1 MYSTVLLLHSWLRWV
16 ALIGGVGALF
26 ALFKEG
32 DKTTTN
38 GDRWVLIT
46 MIALDVQLLLGLLLY
61 FALSP
66 FTAEA
71 MRDFGAA
78 MRNAPLRFWAVEHIT
93 TMFGAVILIHVGRVL
108 ARKSKDGSGRLKLI
122 VCVALAVMAMLG
134 GMPWPGMASG
144 RPLFRM

>member
-1 MYSTVLLLHSWLRWV
+1 MYSTVLLLHSWLRWL

-32 DKTTTN
+32 DQTTSN